1 MAAPAPG
8 VGLSRRLK
16 GMTPGGNSEML
27 RCRRVG
33 LRRRD
38 QALLACMALAVF
50 VGVGPPAVHAQDSW
64 DGTIEVR
71 GGPLTVKAGESV
83 TYEIRLSKEPTGDG
97 WWVRIFADGEVRAG
111 GEYKGLSWVPSVGWE
126 FDRNNWDRWRKVSVY
141 GEDDAELN
149 TQVTLT
155 HELWDHNSECPV
167 HNVGP
172 VTVRVDAV
180 STSPDDGGNGNED
193 NGNTRNDGNVNDGNS
208 GNDGNGNDGN
218 DPELPT
224 LAIDSVTVSEG
235 GGSAV
240 LSVRLSGRNTGTA
253 TVRYATADGTAEAGS
268 DYAATDGTLAFGA
281 GDTVKTIEVALLD
294 DGEAEPTEAFTMELS
309 NAQNATLLNAVG
321 TSTIVDDDGTGQ
333 PSDLPALS
341 INDVTV
347 SEGGGSAVFRVT
359 LSGQT
364 TATVSVAY
372 GTSNGTASAGS
383 DYTARHGNLVFLP
396 GQREQMIAVT
406 VNDDTL
412 PEGNETFMMSLTN
425 PQNATLLNGA
435 GTATIVD
442 DDGAGLPL
450 LSIHG
455 VTVSEG
461 GGSAVFKVSMNKRS
475 ADVVTVAY
483 ATSDGTATA
492 RSDYTAT
499 SGALTFEPG
508 RTRHA
513 LAVPVLDDTEVEGTE
528 TFSVRLSGARNA
540 TLGSPE
546 ATGTIRDDDGDEPPS
561 GPSLA
566 IDDVTVA
573 EDAGSAVFTVSLRP
587 QSDDVVTVAYGTSDW
602 TATAGSDYTA
612 ISGTLSFAPGQT
624 RKAITVRI
632 LDDGEEEGSEVF
644 TVRLSDARN
653 AVLADPEGTAT
664 IIDDEYSGPETMA
677 RETTEWIGHFGRTA
691 ATQVVDAI
699 DERIRCARDRRAEEG
714 TVDHPSPRWR
724 CTRSTIGVAQGSPLE
739 GSSAGQRDAPGWS
752 AWGRGSFSRFD
763 IHRDDAQILGGG
775 VGNATVGAD
784 VAAGQM
790 LLGIALSHSRGGGT
804 VTLDDVAAEVASAL
818 TGFHPYLR
826 LGVNDWLSLWGT
838 VGIGTGGLTLTVDD
852 DESRDTGIAL
862 RMASVGGLAQVLSPA
877 DAHRLSLS
885 VKADGLILAIDADAS
900 ASFAA
905 ASMDASRVRL
915 VVEGAYE
922 FVLGDGHWI
931 APFADIGGR
940 LDGGGL
946 GTGWGVE
953 IGGGI
958 RYAHPARHLTAE
970 LHTRALPVHATE
982 GFSMWSLS
990 GSVRYDPSAGSKLG
1004 PYFTLSSSRG
1014 QVDAGPQAS
1023 AGIGAIARPLPVG
1036 GAVPGWDV
1044 DTELGY
1050 GFPVLGGSAT
1060 GTPWAGVSMSGGIPE
1075 YRLGYRM
1082 GFGSDL
1088 RLGLAGTLRDN
1099 GTETEPPDYQV
1110 TLTLSTS

>member
-1 MAAPAPG
+1 MSDRA
-8 VGLSRRLK
+8 GLAF
-16 GMTPGGNSEML
+16 
-27 RCRRVG
+27 VVV
-33 LRRRD
+33 
-38 QALLACMALAVF
+38 AVL
-50 VGVGPPAVHAQDSW
+50 VCIGPTTVHAQNSW
-64 DGTIEVR
+64 DGTVEVR

-83 TYEIRLSKEPTGDG
+83 TYELRLSKEPTGDG
-97 WWVRIFADGEVRAG
+97 WWVRITADGAVRYNG
-111 GEYKGLSWVPSVGWE
+111 GYKGLRWVPSVGWE
-126 FDRNNWDRWRKVSVY
+126 FDRNNWDQWRQVSITAA
-141 GEDDAELN
+141 DDADLN
-149 TQVTLT
+149 TQVAFA
-155 HELWDHNSECPV
+155 HEVWDNTAECPV
-167 HNVGP
+167 HNVGR
-172 VTVRVDAV
+172 VTLRVGTV
-180 STSPDDGGNGNED
+180 SGLSDDGG
-193 NGNTRNDGNVNDGNS
+193 NDGNVNEDNGTDGIS
-208 GNDGNGNDGN
+208 GNEGNDGN
-218 DPELPT
+218 DGNEGIDRSDGNEVNDPALPT

-240 LSVRLSGRNTGTA
+240 LGVRLYGLSIGTA
-253 TVRYATADGTAEAGS
+253 TVRYATADGAAEAGL

-281 GDTVKTIEVALLD
+281 GDTVKTIEVEILD
-294 DGEAEPTEAFTMELS
+294 DDEAEGTEAFTVELS

-321 TSTIVDDDGTGQ
+321 TATIVDDDGSGQ
-333 PSDLPALS
+333 PSDVPALS

-359 LSGQT
+359 LSEQS

-372 GTSNGTASAGS
+372 GTSDGTASAGS
-383 DYTARHGNLVFLP
+383 DYTATQGNLVFLP
-396 GQREQMIAVT
+396 GQREHMIAVT
-406 VNDDTL
+406 VSDDTL
-412 PEGNETFMMSLTN
+412 VEGNEIFMMNLSN
-425 PQNATLLNGA
+425 AQNATLLNSV
-435 GTATIVD
+435 GTATIV
-442 DDGAGLPL
+442 
-450 LSIHG
+450 
-455 VTVSEG
+455 
-461 GGSAVFKVSMNKRS
+461 
-475 ADVVTVAY
+475 
-483 ATSDGTATA
+483 
-492 RSDYTAT
+492 
-499 SGALTFEPG
+499 
-508 RTRHA
+508 
-513 LAVPVLDDTEVEGTE
+513 
-528 TFSVRLSGARNA
+528 
-540 TLGSPE
+540 
-546 ATGTIRDDDGDEPPS
+546 DDDGDEPPS

-587 QSDDVVTVAYGTSDW
+587 ESDGVVTVAYGTADR

-612 ISGTLSFAPGQT
+612 ASGTLTFQPGQT

-632 LDDGEEEGSEVF
+632 LDDDEEEGSEVF
-644 TVRLSDARN
+644 TVRLRDAEH
-653 AVLADPEGTAT
+653 AALADPEGTAT
-664 IIDDEYSGPETMA
+664 ISDDESSALVPMD
-677 RETTEWIGHFGRTA
+677 RETTEWLGHFGRTA
-691 ATQVVDAI
+691 AAQVLDAL
-699 DERIRCARDRRAEEG
+699 DERLRCARDRRTEAG
-714 TVDHPSPRWR
+714 TADHPSPRWR
-724 CTRSTIGVAQGSPLE
+724 CTRSTIGVAQAGSPSE
-739 GSSAGQRDAPGWS
+739 GSSAAEQDPPGWS
-752 AWGRGSFSRFD
+752 VWGRGSFSRFD
-763 IHRDDAQILGGG
+763 IQRDDAHILDGG
-775 VGNATVGAD
+775 VGNATFGAD
-784 VAAGQM
+784 LAAGQT
-790 LLGIALSHSRGGGT
+790 LIGVALSHSRSGGT
-804 VTLDDVAAEVASAL
+804 VTLDHVAEEVTSAL
-818 TGFHPYLR
+818 IGFHPYLR
-826 LGVNDWLSLWGT
+826 VGANDWLSLWGT
-838 VGIGTGGLTLTVDD
+838 AGVGTGGLTLTMDD
-852 DESRDTGIAL
+852 DGSRDTGIAL
-862 RMASVGGLAQVLSPA
+862 RMASVGGLAHVLSPT
-877 DAHRLSLS
+877 DEHRLSVS
-885 VKADGLILAIDADAS
+885 VKADGLVLAIDANAS

-953 IGGGI
+953 IGGGL

-990 GSVRYDPSAGSKLG
+990 GSVRYDPSAGSELG

-1023 AGIGAIARPLPVG
+1023 AGIGTIARPLPVG

-1088 RLGLAGTLRDN
+1088 RLGLAGTLWDN